1 MTHYVAPEE
10 PVEDAPAVG
19 SDGPR
24 GYWGE
29 AWSQLRR
36 SPKFWF
42 SAVVLAFVLTVVV
55 APGLF
60 SGVDPRS
67 CDLDQ
72 SKAPP
77 SAAHPFGMDF
87 QGCDIYSR
95 TVHGARA
102 SVEVGV
108 GAALVVFLVGG
119 LIGVLAGYFG
129 GWADGL
135 LSRIAEIFAGIPL
148 ILAAVVLLKV
158 LPSRGVPAI
167 IAILAVFSW
176 PQIARVARASATM
189 ARSKDYVLAAR
200 SLGVS
205 TPKILLRHIL
215 PNSLG
220 PIIATT
226 TIALGVFVV
235 SESTLSYM
243 GIGLPPSVVS
253 WGVDISNGQARLLEG
268 SAMMFYPAAAL
279 GVTVLAFILLGDA
292 LRDATDPK
300 ARRR

>member
-10 PVEDAPAVG
+10 PEPQAASLAERPAK
-19 SDGPR
+19 

-29 AWSQLRR
+29 TWSQLRR
-36 SPKFWF
+36 STKFWV
-42 SAVVLAFVLTVVV
+42 SAAVLLFVLALV
-55 APGLF
+55 AAPDFF
-60 SGVDPRS
+60 SGTDPRS
-67 CDLDQ
+67 CDLEQ
-72 SKAPP
+72 SKSPP
-77 SAAHPFGMDF
+77 SAAHPFGVDF

-108 GAALVVFLVGG
+108 GTALAVFLVGG
-119 LIGVLAGYFG
+119 FVGVLAGYFG
-129 GWADGL
+129 GWADGV
-135 LSRIAEIFAGIPL
+135 LSRASEIFAGVPL
-148 ILAAVVLLKV
+148 ILAAVVLLKI
-158 LPSRGVPAI
+158 LPQRGVFTI

-176 PQIARVARASATM
+176 PQIARVARAAAAM

-226 TIALGVFVV
+226 TISLGVFIVA
-235 SESTLSYM
+235 ESTLSYM

-253 WGVDISNGQARLLEG
+253 WGADISSGQARLLEG

-279 GVTVLAFILLGDA
+279 GTTVLAFILLGDA

>member
-1 MTHYVAPEE
+1 VTHYVAPEE
-10 PVEDAPAVG
+10 PERQVASTAERLAK
-19 SDGPR
+19 

-36 SPKFWF
+36 SPKFWV
-42 SAVVLAFVLTVVV
+42 SAVVLLFVLAVV
-55 APGLF
+55 AAPGFF
-60 SGVDPRS
+60 SGTDPRS

-108 GAALVVFLVGG
+108 GTALAVFLVGG
-119 LIGVLAGYFG
+119 LVGVLAGYFG

-135 LSRIAEIFAGIPL
+135 LSRVSEIFAGVPL

-158 LPSRGVPAI
+158 LPQRGVPTI

-176 PQIARVARASATM
+176 PQIARVARAAATM

-220 PIIATT
+220 PVIATT
-226 TIALGVFVV
+226 TISLGVFIVA
-235 SESTLSYM
+235 ESTLSYM

-253 WGVDISNGQARLLEG
+253 WGIDISSGQARLLEG

>member
-1 MTHYVAPEE
+1 M
-10 PVEDAPAVG
+10 
-19 SDGPR
+19 
-24 GYWGE
+24 
-29 AWSQLRR
+29 LFR
-36 SPKFWF
+36 S
-42 SAVVLAFVLTVVV
+42 
-55 APGLF
+55 
-60 SGVDPRS
+60 
-67 CDLDQ
+67 
-72 SKAPP
+72 
-77 SAAHPFGMDF
+77 
-87 QGCDIYSR
+87 
-95 TVHGARA
+95 
-102 SVEVGV
+102 
-108 GAALVVFLVGG
+108 
-119 LIGVLAGYFG
+119 
-129 GWADGL
+129 
-135 LSRIAEIFAGIPL
+135 
-148 ILAAVVLLKV
+148 
-158 LPSRGVPAI
+158 
-167 IAILAVFSW
+167 AILAVFSW

-226 TIALGVFVV
+226 TIALGVFIVA
-235 SESTLSYM
+235 ESTLSYM

-253 WGVDISNGQARLLEG
+253 WGIDISNGQARLLEG